1 MSESKKLNQMQA
13 ARIQR
18 NCVIRGLASRPQ
30 GVSYKEIGYPVKSI
44 TEDVL
49 KMVADGILHR
59 RTPTGGARCKGAR
72 FFTDPAMADA
82 YFCPVRSQVQPRS
95 VVIGR
100 SRGPAHL
107 PGEPDFS
114 NAKVTIARTP
124 SASLRT
130 NTHTAF

>member
-13 ARIQR
+13 ARVQR

-59 RTPTGGARCKGAR
+59 RTPTGGAKCKGAR
-72 FFTDPAMADA
+72 FFTDPAMDNA
-82 YFCPVRSQVQPRS
+82 YFAPVRNHVQSRS
-95 VVIGR
+95 VVTGG
-100 SRGPAHL
+100 SRGPAYL
-107 PGEPDFS
+107 PGEPDLS
-114 NAKVTIARTP
+114 NAKVTLAKP
-124 SASLRT
+124 PGNSLRT